1 MRIFTS
7 ILGIVIL
14 VLVMAFALSN
24 KEPVTVAMWPFKDSV
39 QAPLYAVGLVPLA
52 FGFFAG
58 SFWGLISSLSHR
70 LHARQLHKELTTLKR
85 DLGNA
90 AKVKTKTSFWSRK

>member
-1 MRIFTS
+1 MRIFS
-7 ILGIVIL
+7 SFLGIIVL
-14 VLVMAFALSN
+14 VLVISFALSN
-24 KEPVTVAMWPFKDSV
+24 KQEVTVVLWPFQNPV

-52 FGFFAG
+52 FGFFIG
-58 SFWGLISSLSHR
+58 SFWGWIGSLSHR

>member
-7 ILGIVIL
+7 FLGIVVLIL
-14 VLVMAFALSN
+14 VMSFALSN
-24 KEPVTVAMWPFKDSV
+24 KQEVTVVLWPFPNAL

-52 FGFFAG
+52 FGFFFG
-58 SFWGLISSLSHR
+58 SFWGWITNLPHR
-70 LHARQLHKELTTLKR
+70 FHARQLHKELTTLKR

-90 AKVKTKTSFWSRK
+90 AKVKTKSSFWSRK